1 MIGKKKDHMP
11 REFWAVNASNLFERG
26 AYYGVLAVLSY
37 HLVYNIGI
45 DSWTV
50 GVLLAIMMMMINFLP
65 LISTALASKFG
76 FKKLLLFS
84 YVTLCIGY
92 IVLGL
97 GHTIAIIILAVI
109 VIGLGSGF
117 EKALIAASIS
127 HSTDRKNRD
136 YAFNIYYWV
145 INIGAF
151 FIPFSLTFLFIPAR
165 YGGVFFL
172 MAIFIFCSF
181 LIIILFYSNPVKP
194 DPSIPALKAV
204 KNLKIIFE
212 DPKFYLILIIFSGC
226 WFMLFMRQPFM
237 PLFMTDF
244 GIMPA
249 WFTVTLLAAINPG
262 TIITI
267 GQIWA
272 HFIKD
277 KKVDSFKLLVIGVSI
292 VSLGFL
298 IAGFSMN
305 PYLLVLGIVVLS
317 LGELIAYP
325 SFLSYVSKIPPKEKV
340 SIYMGYSFLPLA
352 IASTFAPITGGVM
365 YYLVAERLSM
375 GRLFWGIIACV
386 GLISVSC
393 LLHYNSYFNRK
404 EVSGPPPQRRAD
416 RIKGSR
422 IFSGLYSKLPLALVP
437 VVLIVGISLGTD
449 TLYRKDLS
457 GGEAG
462 DDLVHQ
468 ESIFQFSGQLYEGE
482 IFQHDISMP
491 EGALIDQIYVN
502 LSWVDE
508 PDMRRSLR
516 RYENEGDTFAARIC
530 KDDIVVEEG
539 YGTNPHEQP
548 GEIRIVY
555 KSDKNNSDTD
565 QNFNVE
571 IQLIEC
577 GDQYPALGIGAMSI
591 DDVSNSYDLQ
601 IVVVYIVTSDVVVI
615 NHSIAEINGSSLD
628 PILK

>member
-1 MIGKKKDHMP
+1 MSGEKKNILP
-11 REFWAVNASNLFERG
+11 QEFWAVNASNLFERG
-26 AYYGVLAVLSY
+26 AYYGVLSVLSY
-37 HLVYNIGI
+37 HLVYNVGI

-50 GVLLAIMMMMINFLP
+50 GVLLAVMMMMINFLP
-65 LISTALASKFG
+65 LVSTALASKFG

-84 YVTLCIGY
+84 YITLCIGY

-97 GHTIAIIILAVI
+97 GYTIAIIVLAVI

-151 FIPFSLTFLFIPAR
+151 FIPFSLTFLFAPAR

-172 MAIFIFCSF
+172 MSIFIFCSF
-181 LIIILFYSNPVKP
+181 LIIILFYSNPVEP

-237 PLFMTDF
+237 PLFMMDF
-244 GIMPA
+244 RIMPA

-262 TIITI
+262 TIITL
-267 GQIWA
+267 GQLWA
-272 HFIKD
+272 YFIKD
-277 KKVDSFKLLVIGVSI
+277 KKVDSFKLLIIGVSI

-352 IASTFAPITGGVM
+352 IASTFAPITGGLM

-386 GLISVSC
+386 GLITVSC
-393 LLHYNSYFNRK
+393 LLHYNRYFNRK
-404 EVSGPPPQRRAD
+404 NMAGSSPHRRSD
-416 RIKGSR
+416 SIKGSQL
-422 IFSGLYSKLPLALVP
+422 FSRFSSKLPLALIP
-437 VVLIVGISLGTD
+437 VVLIGGISLGTD
-449 TLYRKDLS
+449 TLYRQDLF
-457 GGEAG
+457 GEP
-462 DDLVHQ
+462 DEDWVHQ
-468 ESIFQFSGQLYEGE
+468 ERIFQLNDKLNEGE
-482 IFQHDISMP
+482 TFQYDLSMP
-491 EGALIDQIYVN
+491 EGAYIDKIYVN

-508 PDMRRSLR
+508 PDIRRGFR
-516 RYENEGDTFAARIC
+516 RYENSGDTFAARIRI
-530 KDDIVVEEG
+530 DDIVVEEG
-539 YGTNPHEQP
+539 YRTNPHGQP
-548 GEIRIVY
+548 GEIMIVF
-555 KSDKNNSDTD
+555 KSDGNNSDID
-565 QNFNVE
+565 QKFNIDIE
-571 IQLIEC
+571 LIDC
-577 GDQYPALGIGAMSI
+577 GDHYPALGVGAMSI
-591 DDVSNSYDLQ
+591 EDVSNSYDLQ
-601 IVVVYIVTSDVVVI
+601 IVVVYIVLSDDAMI
-615 NHSIAEINGSSLD
+615 DHYKPEINGSSLYLM
-628 PILK
+628 LK